1 MSHDRDLFS
10 GSNFKFGNPVD
21 QTWEKL
27 SSKYITIYGYYHI
40 WLLPYMLYYHYNNDI
55 SHSGSMY

>member
-10 GSNFKFGNPVD
+10 GANFKFGNPVD

-27 SSKYITIYGYYHI
+27 SSKYITIYVYYHI
-40 WLLPYMLYYHYNNDI
+40 WYL
-55 SHSGSMY
+55 S

>member
-1 MSHDRDLFS
+1 MLHDRDLFS
-10 GSNFKFGNPVD
+10 GANFKFGNPVD

-40 WLLPYMLYYHYNNDI
+40 WYITTIYGI